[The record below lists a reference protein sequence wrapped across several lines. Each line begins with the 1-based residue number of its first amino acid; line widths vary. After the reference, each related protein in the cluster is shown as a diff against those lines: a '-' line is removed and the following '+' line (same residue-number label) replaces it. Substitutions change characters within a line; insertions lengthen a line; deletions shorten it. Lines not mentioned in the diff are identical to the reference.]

1 MSARW
6 WEQTRIRDGLKGGAA
21 SGYIPPPALRPAPAP
36 AVNNAR
42 RRRGTSA
49 VRLTSAA
56 AGAAP
61 RRTMW
66 PLLACA
72 LLQLLAGQ
80 TTSVIATKNTPVF
93 PKCCPDGQGLVRET
107 DEFLNKSYTCV
118 DHEQVESNYSVVVP
132 PLVIGRSIPVRY
144 GFPENCDDF
153 VITEVTGD
161 ILQGDSD
168 CYDRLALDIINGTLK
183 SSASPAVVM
192 LTCAERTGVSGAYPI
207 HHIRKCCPNGQ
218 EYDTEYHMCRNT
230 GDVDGEQRLVQ
241 RFDPRGVNV
250 YAIEHG
256 LFCKSEEYAVEV
268 QEGGFSL
275 LVEGST
281 LHVGSGGAAPALRRG
296 EWCGEARG
304 GRLLA
309 RVCTR
314 DCRLYDAFCMRKCC
328 PVGYHYLPRHCATNI
343 SDCVPNED
351 DTTPFNLS
359 SYLDP
364 LTRDSRFNKDAMGFR
379 SSLRCAKGKFMLDRT
394 FDWYQLAS
402 SGQLLT
408 TAALGGPLDQYCI
421 ETFDRRPCGH
431 GITVDP
437 LICFVDSTKKDFN
450 ASSIALSISCVF
462 LLLTLV
468 VYLAL
473 PELRNLHGRT
483 LICHVSMM
491 LLAYCCLVSVQRAR
505 IENTVVC
512 TMLGYGMYFGFVS
525 AFAWLNVMCLDIWW
539 TFGSVR
545 SVQPMRRAGA
555 ERRRFAWY
563 SLAAWGASVSLTGAM
578 LLLDLYPVADV
589 LDANIGNNS
598 CWFGSCKSIFRH
610 QKGYCSLM
618 KNKRMGASYNE
629 IAWYSLAAWGASVS
643 LTGAMLLLDLY
654 PVADVLD
661 ANIGNNS
668 CWFGSLQNSSTDWPH
683 YIFFVIPMGLV
694 SCVNFV
700 LWVLTARHCHR
711 VKAEVHR
718 FQAGSAGDRAKFRF
732 RADHARYTLTVK
744 LWVVMG
750 ATWVWETVST
760 MLSEPRW
767 LWGAVDLVNELQ
779 GVSIFIILVMKP
791 KLYYLIRK
799 KLGLEKPD
807 ANKNGTSSTAR
818 TSSTF
823 LSRTIS
829 TEERALQRVSQPVAT
844 KNKD

>member
-36 AVNNAR
+36 AVNNAC

-72 LLQLLAGQ
+72 LLQLLADQ

-118 DHEQVESNYSVVVP
+118 EHEHVESNYSVVVP

-161 ILQGDSD
+161 ILQSDSD
-168 CYDRLALDIINGTLK
+168 CYDRLALDIINGTHK
-183 SSASPAVVM
+183 SSSTSPAVVM
-192 LTCAERTGVSGAYPI
+192 LTCAERTGASGAYPI

-218 EYDTEYHMCRNT
+218 EYDTEYHMCRDT

-275 LVEGST
+275 VVEGST

-598 CWFGSCKSIFRH
+598 CWFGS
-610 QKGYCSLM
+610 
-618 KNKRMGASYNE
+618 
-629 IAWYSLAAWGASVS
+629 
-643 LTGAMLLLDLY
+643 
-654 PVADVLD
+654 
-661 ANIGNNS
+661 
-668 CWFGSLQNSSTDWPH
+668 LQNSSTDWPH